1 MQNLKQAS
9 EELFRRGPDECFAT
23 FDDLY
28 RHCVEVKEKSV
39 DRWQGTPSP
48 IHRAWG
54 PRQPSG
60 VTLDATSGGLRL
72 GLGKAG
78 SFGMNNWPLTPWP
91 APGQ

>member
-9 EELFRRGPDECFAT
+9 EEPFRRGPDECFAT

-28 RHCVEVKEKSV
+28 RHCAEVKEKSV
-39 DRWQGTPSP
+39 DRW
-48 IHRAWG
+48 H
-54 PRQPSG
+54 QPSG
-60 VTLDATSGGLRL
+60 VALDATSGGLRL
-72 GLGKAG
+72 GLGKAA